1 MNVIVSRV
9 DTGSAAF
16 ARNRE
21 AMSALLADVRQ
32 KFERVREHSE
42 RARAAFEKRGALLPR
57 DRVALLLD
65 RDKPFIEIAPLA
77 GLGMHDDDGDRT
89 ASGGGAIAG
98 IGWVAGT
105 RCFVFAH
112 DSGIKGG
119 ATSPMG
125 LKKKLRIHEIAHR
138 EKLPYVSLAE
148 SAGANLR
155 YQSEM
160 FVEGG
165 QIFANQ
171 ARLSAAG
178 VVGEGALRA
187 GAEEQ

>member
-1 MNVIVSRV
+1 MTTIVSRA
-9 DTGSAAF
+9 DPSSAAF
-16 ARNRE
+16 AKNRE
-21 AMSALLADVRQ
+21 AMSALHAEVRQ
-32 KFERVREHSE
+32 KLERVREHSE

-65 RDKPFIEIAPLA
+65 REKPFIEIAPLA

-119 ATSPMG
+119 M
-125 LKKKLRIHEIAHR
+125 
-138 EKLPYVSLAE
+138 V
-148 SAGANLR
+148 
-155 YQSEM
+155 
-160 FVEGG
+160 
-165 QIFANQ
+165 
-171 ARLSAAG
+171 AA
-178 VVGEGALRA
+178 
-187 GAEEQ
+187 